1 MIFLKYKDKRNL
13 TTIKDL
19 RHLVLSAADR
29 FGDKTLYASPNK
41 KHDFRYSYNDLKENV
56 LNLATAFLDYGFD
69 GEKIAVIGEA
79 HPAYMTTYYAT
90 VISGNVIVPLDKE
103 LEENQIVNFIN
114 RAECIAVVY
123 MPSMN
128 GVITSHADE
137 LETVKYFIAIEEDDI
152 KPEGYVPYS
161 DVIAK
166 GKNLFDGGKKDILTV
181 PQKMDEMSALLFTS
195 GTTGTSKGVML
206 SQRNIATAANAS
218 CETVIYDET
227 CTMLSVLPMNHSY
240 EVTCAHIALTNLGCT
255 DYLNDSLKYTLKNL
269 KTVKPD
275 SLVLVPLFLETM
287 YKAVWK
293 EIDKK
298 GMRKKVEFGMKLS
311 NALRK
316 VGIDIRRKIFKEILD
331 AFGGRLSQITCGGAP
346 LSPKIVKDFETFG
359 IMIHEGYGI
368 TECSPLLAVNRPYA
382 VKYGSVGPAVPQSV
396 VRIDN
401 PDETGTGEI
410 VAKGDNIMLGYYK
423 DEESTKEAFT
433 EDGWF
438 KTGDLGHI
446 DGDGYIY
453 ITGRKKNLI
462 ILSNGKN
469 VYPEEIEEHLYES
482 KYICECVVIARKSAE
497 AGELI
502 TAIIYPNMEL
512 FENKSDEEIY
522 KTVKDDV
529 DRINTALPSFKQIH
543 QVEIR
548 KTEFEKTTTKK
559 IKRFIIK

>member
-1 MIFLKYKDKRNL
+1 MKYKDKRNL
-13 TTIKDL
+13 TAIKDL
-19 RHLVLSAADR
+19 RHLVLSAAER
-29 FGDKTLYASPNK
+29 YGDKILYASPNK
-41 KHDFRYSYNDLKENV
+41 KHDFKYSYNDLKENV
-56 LNLATAFLDYGFD
+56 LNLATAFLDYGFN

-90 VISGNVIVPLDKE
+90 AISGNVIVPLDKE
-103 LEENQIVNFIN
+103 LEEKQIVNFLN

-128 GVITSHADE
+128 GVISSHASE
-137 LETVKYFIAIEEDDI
+137 LETVKYFIAVEEDEI
-152 KPEGYVPYS
+152 KPDGYTPYS
-161 DVIAK
+161 ELIAN
-166 GKNLFDGGKKDILTV
+166 GKSLFDGGMKDILTV
-181 PQKMDEMSALLFTS
+181 EQKMDEMCALLFTS

-206 SQRNIATAANAS
+206 SQKNLVAAANAS
-218 CETVIYDET
+218 CESVIYDKDYT
-227 CTMLSVLPMNHSY
+227 FLSVLPMNHSY
-240 EVTCAHIALTNLGCT
+240 EVTCGHIALTNLGCT

-287 YKAVWK
+287 YKAMWK

-298 GMRKKVEFGMKLS
+298 GMRKKVELGMKVS

-316 VGIDIRRKIFKEILD
+316 VGIDIRRKLFGQILD
-331 AFGGRLSQITCGGAP
+331 AFGGRLSQIICGGAP
-346 LSPKIVKDFETFG
+346 LSSRIVKDFESLG

-382 VKYGSVGPAVPQSV
+382 VKYGSVGTAVPNCV
-396 VRIDN
+396 VKIDS

-438 KTGDLGHI
+438 KTGDLGRI
-446 DGDGYIY
+446 DEDGYIY

-482 KYICECVVIARKSAE
+482 KYICECVVIARKSPE
-497 AGELI
+497 AGEII
-502 TAIIYPNMEL
+502 TAVIYPNMEL
-512 FENKSDEEIY
+512 FEDKSDEEIY
-522 KTVKDDV
+522 NTVKDDV
-529 DRINTALPSFKQIH
+529 DRINTTLPSFKQVH